1 MGTRADQQRYYA
13 GMKRTTIAITDELA
27 IALEAEAQRRG
38 ESVSAVVREAL
49 EEHLPASARNRRVLP
64 FAAVGSSGD
73 GPSDVASNIDEYLE
87 KYGYGEPR
95 GT

>member
-1 MGTRADQQRYYA
+1 MGTRTDQAHYYE

-38 ESVSAVVREAL
+38 ESVSAIVRAAL
-49 EEHLPASARNRRVLP
+49 EEHLSASAQNRRVLP
-64 FAAVGSSGD
+64 FAGVGSSGD
-73 GPSDVASNIDEYLE
+73 GPSDVASNVDEYLE
-87 KYGYGEPR
+87 KYGYGGPR

>member
-1 MGTRADQQRYYA
+1 VQPGYYA

-38 ESVSAVVREAL
+38 ESVSAIVRQAL
-49 EEHLPASARNRRVLP
+49 EEHLPASGRNRRELP

-73 GPSDVASNIDEYLE
+73 SPSDMASNVDEYLE